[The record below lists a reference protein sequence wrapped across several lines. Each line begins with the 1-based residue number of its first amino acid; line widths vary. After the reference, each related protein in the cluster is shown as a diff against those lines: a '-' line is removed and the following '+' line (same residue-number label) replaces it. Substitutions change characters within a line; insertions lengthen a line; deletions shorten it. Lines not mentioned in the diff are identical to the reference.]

1 MFNTMALVG
10 RLCADPTLKELED
23 NKKVCNITLAVP
35 RPFKNANGE
44 YETDFF
50 PISIWN
56 GIAENT
62 AEYCKKGDI
71 LGIKGRLQGKDN
83 KISIIAERISFLSSS
98 KSIKDD
104 IDQEKNVKM

>member
-1 MFNTMALVG
+1 MFNMMSVVG
-10 RLCADPTLKELED
+10 RLCSDPTLKELED

-62 AEYCKKGDI
+62 AEYCKQGDL
-71 LGIKGRLQGKDN
+71 LGIKGRLQCKDN
-83 KISIIAERISFLSSS
+83 KISIIAEKVSFIAS
-98 KSIKDD
+98 KSKNDDKEENKDIK
-104 IDQEKNVKM
+104 M

>member
-1 MFNTMALVG
+1 MNMMSIVG
-10 RLCADPTLKELED
+10 RLVGDPTIKELED
-23 NKKVCNITLAVP
+23 NKKVCNFTLAVS

-50 PISIWN
+50 PVSIWN
-56 GIAENT
+56 AIAEST

-104 IDQEKNVKM
+104 IDPEKNVKM

>member
-62 AEYCKKGDI
+62 AEYCKQGDL
-71 LGIKGRLQGKDN
+71 LGIKGRLQFKDN
-83 KISIIAERISFLSSS
+83 KISIIAEKVSFIAS
-98 KSIKDD
+98 KSKNDDKEENKDIK
-104 IDQEKNVKM
+104 M

>member
-1 MFNTMALVG
+1 MNMMSIVG
-10 RLCADPTLKELED
+10 RLVGDPTIKELED
-23 NKKVCNITLAVP
+23 NKKVCNFTVAVS

-50 PISIWN
+50 PVSVWN
-56 GIAENT
+56 TIAEST

-104 IDQEKNVKM
+104 IDPEKNVKM